1 MTKVNMTD
9 NPTVNRL
16 KEEKKQIIEQMDHYQ
31 GRDETKIHQLEDEL
45 FEVNDT
51 LKKLGHKENENVKRI

>member
-1 MTKVNMTD
+1 MTD

-31 GRDETKIHQLEDEL
+31 GRDETKIRQLEDEL

-51 LKKLGHKENENVKRI
+51 LKKLKVQ

>member
-1 MTKVNMTD
+1 MSD

-16 KEEKKQIIEQMDHYQ
+16 KEEKKQIIEQMYHYQ
-31 GRDETKIHQLEDEL
+31 GRDETKIRQLEDEL

-51 LKKLGHKENENVKRI
+51 LKKLKVQ

>member
-1 MTKVNMTD
+1 MID

-31 GRDETKIHQLEDEL
+31 GRDETKVHQLEDEL

>member
-1 MTKVNMTD
+1 MND

-31 GRDETKIHQLEDEL
+31 GRETKVHQLEDEL

-51 LKKLGHKENENVKRI
+51 LKKLKVQ